1 MSFDGD
7 ASRLSA
13 RSRNTRSHSLKP
25 QSQPIVLKQRSKRT
39 MSLPS
44 KPVLLPLINV
54 QRCYDNWDED
64 SDNDEADRNEEEM
77 GTLHC
82 FFNILTVFFNFL
94 NSVLQSCH
102 VSFCAP
108 LRFLLIICPNSSLSS
123 DIQEKSQRITFLG
136 YYNRQFFLLTRL
148 TILINNRC

>member
-7 ASRLSA
+7 VSRLSA

-82 FFNILTVFFNFL
+82 VFFFFFFLIAFFNLLNSLLQPCDVFFCKPSPVSFFTFQC
-94 NSVLQSCH
+94 SVLQPSVFPICNL
-102 VSFCAP
+102 VTFSSF
-108 LRFLLIICPNSSLSS
+108 
-123 DIQEKSQRITFLG
+123 
-136 YYNRQFFLLTRL
+136 
-148 TILINNRC
+148 

>member
-7 ASRLSA
+7 PSRLSP

-54 QRCYDNWDED
+54 QRHYGNWDEESED
-64 SDNDEADRNEEEM
+64 DEMSVGNEEEM
-77 GTLHC
+77 GM
-82 FFNILTVFFNFL
+82 
-94 NSVLQSCH
+94 S
-102 VSFCAP
+102 
-108 LRFLLIICPNSSLSS
+108 R
-123 DIQEKSQRITFLG
+123 
-136 YYNRQFFLLTRL
+136 
-148 TILINNRC
+148 